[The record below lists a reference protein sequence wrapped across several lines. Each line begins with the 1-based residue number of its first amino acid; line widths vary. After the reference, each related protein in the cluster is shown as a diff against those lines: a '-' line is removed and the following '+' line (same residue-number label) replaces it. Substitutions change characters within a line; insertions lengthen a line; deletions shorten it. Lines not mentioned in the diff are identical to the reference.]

1 MKLNNGYEY
10 TTIYDLSSFLKRI
23 TNSTYFN
30 VSKCTVKVST
40 EDILKCIENTA
51 KITVDNYGNEYFF
64 KTYENTTIDTYFF
77 SKEHRYSIISKDQFG
92 RTNTITKSFVDLKI
106 FKELYGCDGEPH
118 NNYDEP
124 AVIYYDKKEE
134 IKNQLYYI
142 HGMYTRKDK
151 FNKLVE
157 KVNKIQIKNLKRY
170 NLQSL
175 IDLDQIAMDIGNA
188 ELHEA
193 MKKEIEFKKIIKEL
207 EK

>member
-1 MKLNNGYEY
+1 MKLDNGYEY
-10 TTIYDLSSFLKRI
+10 NTIYDLSPFLNRT

-30 VSKCTVKVST
+30 ISKCTVKVNT

-92 RTNTITKSFVDLKI
+92 RTNTITKSFVDSKI

-118 NNYDEP
+118 NNNGP
-124 AVIYYDKKEE
+124 AVIYYNKKGE

-193 MKKEIEFKKIIKEL
+193 MVEEIKFKKIIKEL

>member
-10 TTIYDLSSFLKRI
+10 TTIYDLSPFLKRI

-30 VSKCTVKVST
+30 VSKCTVKVNT

-51 KITVDNYGNEYFF
+51 KITVDNYGNEYVFE
-64 KTYENTTIDTYFF
+64 TYENTTINAYFF

-92 RTNTITKSFVDLKI
+92 RTNTITKNFVDSKI

-118 NNYDEP
+118 NNNGP
-124 AVIYYDKKEE
+124 AVIYYDKKGE

-175 IDLDQIAMDIGNA
+175 IDLDQIAMDIGNT

>member
-10 TTIYDLSSFLKRI
+10 TTIYDLSPFLKCI

-30 VSKCTVKVST
+30 VSKCTIKVST

-51 KITVDNYGNEYFF
+51 KITVDNYGNEYVFE
-64 KTYENTTIDTYFF
+64 TYENTTINAYFF

-106 FKELYGCDGEPH
+106 FKELYGCNGEPH
-118 NNYDEP
+118 NNNGP

-142 HGMYTRKDK
+142 HGMYVRKDK

-175 IDLDQIAMDIGNA
+175 IDLDQIAMDIGNT

-193 MKKEIEFKKIIKEL
+193 MVEEIKFKKIIKEL

>member
-10 TTIYDLSSFLKRI
+10 NTIYDLSPFLKRI
-23 TNSTYFN
+23 TNSTYFKI
-30 VSKCTVKVST
+30 SKCTVKVST

-51 KITVDNYGNEYFF
+51 RITVDNYGNEYVF
-64 KTYENTTIDTYFF
+64 KTYENTTINAYFF

-92 RTNTITKSFVDLKI
+92 RTNTITKSFVDSKI

-118 NNYDEP
+118 NNNGP
-124 AVIYYDKKEE
+124 AIIYYNKKGE

-175 IDLDQIAMDIGNA
+175 IDLDQITMDIGNT

>member
-10 TTIYDLSSFLKRI
+10 NTIYDLSPFLKRI

-30 VSKCTVKVST
+30 VSKCTVKVNT

-51 KITVDNYGNEYFF
+51 RITVDNYGNEYVF
-64 KTYENTTIDTYFF
+64 KTYENTTINAYFF

-92 RTNTITKSFVDLKI
+92 RTNTITKNFVDSKI

-118 NNYDEP
+118 NNNGP
-124 AVIYYDKKEE
+124 AVIYYDKKGE
-134 IKNQLYYI
+134 IKNQLYCI
-142 HGMYTRKDK
+142 HGMYARKDK

-175 IDLDQIAMDIGNA
+175 IDLDQIAMDIGNT

-193 MKKEIEFKKIIKEL
+193 MVEEIKFKKIIKEL

>member
-1 MKLNNGYEY
+1 MELDNGYKY
-10 TTIYDLSSFLKRI
+10 NTIYDLSPFLKCI

-40 EDILKCIENTA
+40 ENILKCIENTA
-51 KITVDNYGNEYFF
+51 KITVDNYGNEYIF
-64 KTYENTTIDTYFF
+64 KTYENTTINAYFF

-92 RTNTITKSFVDLKI
+92 RTNTITKSFVDSKI

-118 NNYDEP
+118 NNNGP
-124 AVIYYDKKEE
+124 AVIYYNKKGE
-134 IKNQLYYI
+134 IKNQLYCI
-142 HGMYTRKDK
+142 HGMYARKDK

-193 MKKEIEFKKIIKEL
+193 MVEEIKFKKIIKEL

>member
-10 TTIYDLSSFLKRI
+10 TTIYDLSTFLKCI
-23 TNSTYFN
+23 TNSKYFN
-30 VSKCTVKVST
+30 ISKCTVKVNT

-51 KITVDNYGNEYFF
+51 RITVDNYGNEYVFE
-64 KTYENTTIDTYFF
+64 TYENTTINAYFF

-92 RTNTITKSFVDLKI
+92 RTNTITKSFVDSKI

-118 NNYDEP
+118 NNNGP
-124 AVIYYDKKEE
+124 AVIYYNKKGE

-175 IDLDQIAMDIGNA
+175 IDLDQIAMDIGNT

>member
-10 TTIYDLSSFLKRI
+10 TTIYDLSPFLKCI
-23 TNSTYFN
+23 TNSKYFN
-30 VSKCTVKVST
+30 ISKCTVKVNT

-51 KITVDNYGNEYFF
+51 RITVDNYGNEYVF
-64 KTYENTTIDTYFF
+64 KTYENTTINAYFF

-92 RTNTITKSFVDLKI
+92 RTNTITKNFVDSKI

-118 NNYDEP
+118 NNNGP
-124 AVIYYDKKEE
+124 AVIYYDKKGE

-175 IDLDQIAMDIGNA
+175 IDLDQIAMDVGNA

-193 MKKEIEFKKIIKEL
+193 MTKEIEFKKIIKEL

>member
-10 TTIYDLSSFLKRI
+10 NTIYDLSPFLKRI

-30 VSKCTVKVST
+30 ISKCTVKVST

-51 KITVDNYGNEYFF
+51 RITVDNYGNEYVF
-64 KTYENTTIDTYFF
+64 KTYENTTINAYFF

-92 RTNTITKSFVDLKI
+92 RTNTITKSFVDSKI

-118 NNYDEP
+118 NNNGP
-124 AVIYYDKKEE
+124 AIIYYNKKGE

-175 IDLDQIAMDIGNA
+175 IDLDQITMDIGNT

>member
-10 TTIYDLSSFLKRI
+10 NTIYDLSPFLKRI

-40 EDILKCIENTA
+40 ENILKCIENTA
-51 KITVDNYGNEYFF
+51 KITVDNYGNEYVFE
-64 KTYENTTIDTYFF
+64 TYENTTINAYFF

-118 NNYDEP
+118 NNNGP
-124 AVIYYDKKEE
+124 AVIYYDKKGE

-157 KVNKIQIKNLKRY
+157 KVNRIQIKNLKRY

-175 IDLDQIAMDIGNA
+175 IDLDQIAMDVGNT

-193 MKKEIEFKKIIKEL
+193 MAKEIEFKKIIKEL

>member
-1 MKLNNGYEY
+1 MKLDNGYEY
-10 TTIYDLSSFLKRI
+10 NTIYDLSPFLNRT

-30 VSKCTVKVST
+30 VSKCTVKVNT

-92 RTNTITKSFVDLKI
+92 RTNTITKSFVDSKI

-118 NNYDEP
+118 NNNGP
-124 AVIYYDKKEE
+124 AVIYYNKKGE

-193 MKKEIEFKKIIKEL
+193 MVEEIKFKKIIKEL

>member
-10 TTIYDLSSFLKRI
+10 TTIYDLSPFLKRI
-23 TNSTYFN
+23 TDSTYFN

-51 KITVDNYGNEYFF
+51 RITVDNYGNEYVF
-64 KTYENTTIDTYFF
+64 KTYENTTINAYFF

-92 RTNTITKSFVDLKI
+92 RTNTITKSFVDSKM

-118 NNYDEP
+118 NNNGP
-124 AVIYYDKKEE
+124 AVIYYNKKGE

-157 KVNKIQIKNLKRY
+157 KINKIQIKNLKRY

-175 IDLDQIAMDIGNA
+175 IDLDQIAMDIGNT

-193 MKKEIEFKKIIKEL
+193 MAKEIEFKRIIKEL

>member
-10 TTIYDLSSFLKRI
+10 TTIYDLSPFLKRI

-51 KITVDNYGNEYFF
+51 KITVDNYGNEYVFE
-64 KTYENTTIDTYFF
+64 TYENTTINAYFF

-118 NNYDEP
+118 NNNGP

-142 HGMYTRKDK
+142 HGMYVRKDK

-175 IDLDQIAMDIGNA
+175 IDLDQIAMDIGNT

-193 MKKEIEFKKIIKEL
+193 MVKEIEFKKIIKEL

>member
-10 TTIYDLSSFLKRI
+10 TTIYDLSPFLKRI

-64 KTYENTTIDTYFF
+64 KTYENTTIDAYFF

-92 RTNTITKSFVDLKI
+92 RTNTITKSFVDSKI

-118 NNYDEP
+118 NNNGP
-124 AVIYYDKKEE
+124 AVIYYNKKGE

-193 MKKEIEFKKIIKEL
+193 MVEEIKFKKIIKEL

>member
-10 TTIYDLSSFLKRI
+10 TTIYDLSPFLKRI

-51 KITVDNYGNEYFF
+51 RITVDNYGNEYVFE
-64 KTYENTTIDTYFF
+64 TYENTTINAYFF

-118 NNYDEP
+118 NNNGP

-142 HGMYTRKDK
+142 HGMYVRKDK

-175 IDLDQIAMDIGNA
+175 IDLDQIAMDIGNT

-193 MKKEIEFKKIIKEL
+193 MVKEIEFKKIIKEL

>member
-10 TTIYDLSSFLKRI
+10 TTIYDLSPFLKRI

-51 KITVDNYGNEYFF
+51 KITVDNYGNEYVFE
-64 KTYENTTIDTYFF
+64 TYENTTINAYFF

-92 RTNTITKSFVDLKI
+92 RTNTITKSFVDSKI

-118 NNYDEP
+118 NNNGP

-142 HGMYTRKDK
+142 HGMYVRKDK

-193 MKKEIEFKKIIKEL
+193 MVKEIKFKKIIKEL

>member
-10 TTIYDLSSFLKRI
+10 TTIYDLSPFLKRI

-30 VSKCTVKVST
+30 VSKCTVKVNT

-51 KITVDNYGNEYFF
+51 RITVDNYGNEYVFE
-64 KTYENTTIDTYFF
+64 TYENTTINAYFF

-92 RTNTITKSFVDLKI
+92 RTNTITKSFVDSKI

-118 NNYDEP
+118 NNNGP
-124 AVIYYDKKEE
+124 AVIYYDKKGE

-193 MKKEIEFKKIIKEL
+193 MVEEIKFKKIIKEL

>member
-10 TTIYDLSSFLKRI
+10 TTIYDLSPFLKRI

-51 KITVDNYGNEYFF
+51 KITVDNYGNEYVFE
-64 KTYENTTIDTYFF
+64 TYENTTINAYFF

-118 NNYDEP
+118 NNNGP

-142 HGMYTRKDK
+142 HGMYVRKNK

-193 MKKEIEFKKIIKEL
+193 MVEEIKFKKIIKEL

>member
-10 TTIYDLSSFLKRI
+10 TTIYDLSPFLKRI

-51 KITVDNYGNEYFF
+51 RITVDNYGNEYVF
-64 KTYENTTIDTYFF
+64 KTYENTTINAYFF

-92 RTNTITKSFVDLKI
+92 RTNTITKSFVDSKI

-118 NNYDEP
+118 NNNGP
-124 AVIYYDKKEE
+124 AVIYYDKKGE

-193 MKKEIEFKKIIKEL
+193 IVKEIKFKKIIKEL

>member
-10 TTIYDLSSFLKRI
+10 MTIYDLSPFLKRI

-51 KITVDNYGNEYFF
+51 KITVDNYGNEYVFE
-64 KTYENTTIDTYFF
+64 THENTTINAYFF

-92 RTNTITKSFVDLKI
+92 RTNTITKSFVDSKI

-118 NNYDEP
+118 NNNGP

-142 HGMYTRKDK
+142 HGMYVRKDK

-175 IDLDQIAMDIGNA
+175 IDLDQIAMDITNTL
-188 ELHEA
+188 LH
-193 MKKEIEFKKIIKEL
+193 
-207 EK
+207 

>member
-1 MKLNNGYEY
+1 MKLDNGYEY
-10 TTIYDLSSFLKRI
+10 NTIYDLSPFLNRT

-30 VSKCTVKVST
+30 ISKCTVKVNT

-92 RTNTITKSFVDLKI
+92 RTNTITKSFVDSKI

-118 NNYDEP
+118 NNNGP
-124 AVIYYDKKEE
+124 AVIYYNKKGE

-193 MKKEIEFKKIIKEL
+193 MKKEIEFKRIIKEL

>member
-10 TTIYDLSSFLKRI
+10 TTIYDLSPFLKRI

-30 VSKCTVKVST
+30 VSKCTVKVNT

-51 KITVDNYGNEYFF
+51 RITVDNYGNEYVFE
-64 KTYENTTIDTYFF
+64 TYENTTINAYFF

-92 RTNTITKSFVDLKI
+92 RTNTITKSFVDSKI

-118 NNYDEP
+118 NNNGP
-124 AVIYYDKKEE
+124 AVIYYDKKGE

-157 KVNKIQIKNLKRY
+157 KVNRIQIKNLKRY

-193 MKKEIEFKKIIKEL
+193 MVEEIKFKKIIKEL

>member
-10 TTIYDLSSFLKRI
+10 TTIYDLSPFLKRI

-30 VSKCTVKVST
+30 VSKCTIKVST

-51 KITVDNYGNEYFF
+51 KITVDNYGNEYVFE
-64 KTYENTTIDTYFF
+64 TYENTTINAYFF

-92 RTNTITKSFVDLKI
+92 RTNTITKSFVDSKI

-118 NNYDEP
+118 NNNGP

-142 HGMYTRKDK
+142 HGMYVRKDK

-188 ELHEA
+188 KLHEA
-193 MKKEIEFKKIIKEL
+193 MMEEIKFKKIIKEL

>member
-10 TTIYDLSSFLKRI
+10 NTIYDLSPFLKRI

-30 VSKCTVKVST
+30 ISKCTVKVST

-51 KITVDNYGNEYFF
+51 KITVDNYGNEYVFE
-64 KTYENTTIDTYFF
+64 TYENTTINAYFF

-92 RTNTITKSFVDLKI
+92 RTNTITKSFVDSKM

-118 NNYDEP
+118 NNNGP
-124 AVIYYDKKEE
+124 AVIYYDKKGE

-175 IDLDQIAMDIGNA
+175 IDLDQIAMDIGNT

>member
-10 TTIYDLSSFLKRI
+10 NTIYDLSPFLKRI

-40 EDILKCIENTA
+40 KDILKCIENTA
-51 KITVDNYGNEYFF
+51 KITVDNYGNEYVF
-64 KTYENTTIDTYFF
+64 KTYENTTINAYFF

-92 RTNTITKSFVDLKI
+92 RTNTITKSFVDSKM

-118 NNYDEP
+118 NSNGP
-124 AVIYYDKKEE
+124 AIIYYDKKGE
-134 IKNQLYYI
+134 IKNQLYCI
-142 HGMYTRKDK
+142 HGMYVRKNK

-175 IDLDQIAMDIGNA
+175 IDLDQIAMDIGNT

-193 MKKEIEFKKIIKEL
+193 MVEEIKFKKIIKEL

>member
-10 TTIYDLSSFLKRI
+10 NTIYDLSPFLKRV

-30 VSKCTVKVST
+30 VSKCTVKVNT

-51 KITVDNYGNEYFF
+51 KAIVDNYGNEYFF

-92 RTNTITKSFVDLKI
+92 RTNTITKSFVDSKI

-118 NNYDEP
+118 NNNGP
-124 AVIYYDKKEE
+124 AVIYYNKKGE

-142 HGMYTRKDK
+142 HGIYTRKDK

-193 MKKEIEFKKIIKEL
+193 MVEEIKFKKIIKEL

>member
-10 TTIYDLSSFLKRI
+10 TTIYDLSPFLKRI

-30 VSKCTVKVST
+30 VSKCTVKVNT

-51 KITVDNYGNEYFF
+51 RITVDNYGNEYVFE
-64 KTYENTTIDTYFF
+64 TYENTTINAYFF

-92 RTNTITKSFVDLKI
+92 RTNTITKSFVDSKI

-118 NNYDEP
+118 NNNGP

-142 HGMYTRKDK
+142 HGMYARKDK

-175 IDLDQIAMDIGNA
+175 IDLDQIAMDIGNT

>member
-10 TTIYDLSSFLKRI
+10 NTIYDLSPFLKRV

-30 VSKCTVKVST
+30 VSKCTVKVNT

-51 KITVDNYGNEYFF
+51 KITVDNYGNEYVFE
-64 KTYENTTIDTYFF
+64 TYENTTINAYFF

-92 RTNTITKSFVDLKI
+92 RTNTITKSFVDSKI

-118 NNYDEP
+118 NNNGP
-124 AVIYYDKKEE
+124 AVIYYDKKGE

-142 HGMYTRKDK
+142 HGMYVRKDK

-175 IDLDQIAMDIGNA
+175 IDLDQIVMDIGNT

>member
-1 MKLNNGYEY
+1 MKLDNGYEY
-10 TTIYDLSSFLKRI
+10 NTIYDLSPFLKCI

-40 EDILKCIENTA
+40 ENILKCIENTA
-51 KITVDNYGNEYFF
+51 KITVDNYGNEYVFE
-64 KTYENTTIDTYFF
+64 THENTTINAYFF

-92 RTNTITKSFVDLKI
+92 RTNTITKSFVDSKI

-118 NNYDEP
+118 NNNGP
-124 AVIYYDKKEE
+124 AVIYYNKKGE

-142 HGMYTRKDK
+142 HGVYARKDK

-175 IDLDQIAMDIGNA
+175 IDLDQIAMDIGST

-193 MKKEIEFKKIIKEL
+193 MVKEIEFKKIIKEL

>member
-1 MKLNNGYEY
+1 MKLDNGYEY
-10 TTIYDLSSFLKRI
+10 NTIYDLSPFLNRT

-30 VSKCTVKVST
+30 VSKCTVKVNT

-92 RTNTITKSFVDLKI
+92 RTNTITKSFVDSKI

-118 NNYDEP
+118 NNNGP
-124 AVIYYDKKEE
+124 AVIYYNKKGE

-142 HGMYTRKDK
+142 HGVYARKDK

-193 MKKEIEFKKIIKEL
+193 MTKEIEFKKIIKEL

>member
-10 TTIYDLSSFLKRI
+10 MTIYDLSPFLKRI

-51 KITVDNYGNEYFF
+51 RITVDNYGNEYVFE
-64 KTYENTTIDTYFF
+64 TYENTTINAYFF

-92 RTNTITKSFVDLKI
+92 RTNTITKSFVDSKI

-118 NNYDEP
+118 NNNGP

-142 HGMYTRKDK
+142 HGMYVRKDK

-175 IDLDQIAMDIGNA
+175 IDLDQIAMDIGNT

>member
-10 TTIYDLSSFLKRI
+10 NTIYDLSPFLKRV

-30 VSKCTVKVST
+30 VSKCTVKVNT

-51 KITVDNYGNEYFF
+51 KITVDNYGNEYVFE
-64 KTYENTTIDTYFF
+64 TYENTTINAYFF

-92 RTNTITKSFVDLKI
+92 RTNTITKSFVDSKI

-118 NNYDEP
+118 NNNGP
-124 AVIYYDKKEE
+124 AVIYYNKKGE

-142 HGMYTRKDK
+142 HGIYTRKDK

-175 IDLDQIAMDIGNA
+175 IDLDQIAMDIGNT

>member
-10 TTIYDLSSFLKRI
+10 TTIYDLSPFLKRI

-51 KITVDNYGNEYFF
+51 KITVDNYGNEYVFE
-64 KTYENTTIDTYFF
+64 TYENTTINAYFF

-118 NNYDEP
+118 NNNGP

-142 HGMYTRKDK
+142 HGMYVRKDK

-175 IDLDQIAMDIGNA
+175 IDLDQIAMDIGNT

-193 MKKEIEFKKIIKEL
+193 MKKEIKFKKIIKEL

>member
-1 MKLNNGYEY
+1 MKLNNEYEY
-10 TTIYDLSSFLKRI
+10 NTIYDLSPFLKRV

-51 KITVDNYGNEYFF
+51 KITVDNYGNEYVFETH
-64 KTYENTTIDTYFF
+64 KNTTINAYFF

-92 RTNTITKSFVDLKI
+92 RTNTITKSFVDSKI

-118 NNYDEP
+118 NNNGP
-124 AVIYYDKKEE
+124 AVIYYDKKGE

-193 MKKEIEFKKIIKEL
+193 MKKEIEFKRIIKEL

>member
-10 TTIYDLSSFLKRI
+10 MTIYDLSPFLKRI

-51 KITVDNYGNEYFF
+51 RITVDNYGNEYVFE
-64 KTYENTTIDTYFF
+64 TYENTTINAYFF

-118 NNYDEP
+118 NNNGP

-142 HGMYTRKDK
+142 HGMYVRKDK

-175 IDLDQIAMDIGNA
+175 IDLDQIAMDIGNT

-193 MKKEIEFKKIIKEL
+193 MVKEIEFKKIIKEL